1 MTVEP
6 NKVNLALARELA
18 SLHSITG
25 DDPALVAYLHA
36 AYMTSPFINVHGL
49 YVRSAAWWSEASDS
63 QRYAAWTRIGLTDS
77 KEEDLRPEDTYA
89 VPNCVVAD
97 LGNLVELT
105 QQTLAT
111 GPEPKV
117 RVSGNA

>member
-6 NKVNLALARELA
+6 NKVNLALAHELA
-18 SLHSITG
+18 GLHSIAA

-36 AYMTSPFINVHGL
+36 AYMTSPFINIHGL
-49 YVRSAAWWSEASDS
+49 YVRSAAWWAEATES
-63 QRYAAWTRIGLTDS
+63 QQYVAWTRIGLTES
-77 KEEDLRPEDTYA
+77 KEEDLKPEEVYM

-117 RVSGNA
+117 RVAGHA